1 MFTLRQATSQ
11 ACRKNM
17 QLCQKLTF
25 QPVFHVQCNYT
36 LTKPS
41 SLVWYALLGPLAVI
55 VSVAL
60 TDSILDLRAWF

>member
-1 MFTLRQATSQ
+1 
-11 ACRKNM
+11 M

-25 QPVFHVQCNYT
+25 QPVFHVQGNYT

-41 SLVWYALLGPLAVI
+41 SLVWYALLGLLAVI
-55 VSVAL
+55 VSVAF